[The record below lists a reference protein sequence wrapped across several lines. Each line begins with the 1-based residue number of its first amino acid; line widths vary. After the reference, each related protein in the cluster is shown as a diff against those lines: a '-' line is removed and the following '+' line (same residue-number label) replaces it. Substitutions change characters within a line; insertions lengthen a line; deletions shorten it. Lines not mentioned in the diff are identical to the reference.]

1 MVVELQV
8 PRWSS
13 DQWGSRGGWGLLVV
27 GGVTIALGLAGL
39 GGVLWAFASEQ
50 AVEPTGG
57 LLAALASV
65 ALLAWAVPAV
75 VLGRLLLRAPEVEAG
90 DVALVI
96 RDPALLAEPLVIPW
110 AEVDRIEHVRE
121 LDPWGSPEGLNCSF
135 TGVTSRPRP
144 RFPNL
149 LVRLAEAR
157 TVPEARA
164 GWLGPWPLT
173 VLAVPSPYLMPR
185 PSRTHPTKGF
195 FVVVPDPEAVIA
207 KHDGARR
214 EQP

>member
-1 MVVELQV
+1 M
-8 PRWSS
+8 
-13 DQWGSRGGWGLLVV
+13 
-27 GGVTIALGLAGL
+27 
-39 GGVLWAFASEQ
+39 
-50 AVEPTGG
+50 
-57 LLAALASV
+57 
-65 ALLAWAVPAV
+65 PAV
-75 VLGRLLLRAPEVEAG
+75 VLGRLLLRAPEVDAG

-121 LDPWGSPEGLNCSF
+121 LGRRGGHAEGLNCSF
-135 TGVTSRPRP
+135 TRGHQPAATAVPEPAGPAGRGTQ
-144 RFPNL
+144 
-149 LVRLAEAR
+149 RL
-157 TVPEARA
+157 PEARA

-207 KHDGARR
+207 KHDEARR